1 MHRLWLIFTQTVTVS
16 LAVFFVIS
24 TLRPEWLAEP
34 PGQEKQVVAL
44 RESPATSGE
53 AVTSLLTGMPHATPC
68 RR

>member
-34 PGQEKQVVAL
+34 PGQEKQVFDFYRNNPTA
-44 RESPATSGE
+44 PAAPTWSGSIVLPLP
-53 AVTSLLTGMPHATPC
+53 AQ
-68 RR
+68 